1 MTTTQRAI
9 AWSTGFLVFLA
20 LVFVLRD
27 VLLPFVAGM
36 AIAYFLDPACDK
48 LEEMGL
54 SRVLATSL
62 ITAVYFLFVIVFLLI
77 LAPLVTGQILDLVE
91 KMPGY
96 AATLRDKVAQLTGLI
111 ETRVSQ
117 EDIAKL
123 QQMLGAL
130 AEPLLKYLGG
140 FAKGVASGIGAIVT
154 LVSLAI
160 ITPVVTF
167 YMLRDWD
174 VMIARIDSWLP
185 QEKAEIIRE
194 QIRLVDQTLA
204 GFARGQAMVCL
215 LLGVF
220 YAVGLSLVGLDF
232 GMVVGFVTG
241 LISFVP
247 YFGMLFGFVTGMGI
261 AIAQFGEFVPVLLVA
276 LVFGVGQVLE
286 GNILTPKLVGE
297 RVGLHAVWIIFGL
310 MAGGALFGFLGVLLA
325 VPVMAVI
332 GVLVRFLL
340 GQYLNSPLYLSE
352 NDQSDD
358 GGGDA

>member
-1 MTTTQRAI
+1 MTTTQRAL
-9 AWSTGFLVFLA
+9 AWSAGFIVFVVLVFL
-20 LVFVLRD
+20 LRD
-27 VLLPFVAGM
+27 ILLPFVAGM
-36 AIAYFLDPACDK
+36 AIAYFLDPACDR
-48 LEEMGL
+48 LEAMGC
-54 SRVLATSL
+54 SRILATSL
-62 ITAVYFLFVIVFLLI
+62 ITAAFFITLVAILLVV
-77 LAPLVTGQILDLVE
+77 APLVSAQILEFVE
-91 KMPGY
+91 KIPGY
-96 AATLRDKVAQLTGLI
+96 TAALRDKAIQVTGVI

-117 EDIAKL
+117 QDIEKL
-123 QQMLGAL
+123 QQMLGSL
-130 AEPLLKYLGG
+130 TQPLLQYLGG
-140 FAKGVASGIGAIVT
+140 FAKGVASGIGTVFT

-174 VMIARIDSWLP
+174 VMIARIDGWLP
-185 QEKAEIIRE
+185 QDKAEIIRA
-194 QIRLVDQTLA
+194 QVRLVDETLA

-215 LLGVF
+215 ILGVF

-247 YFGMLFGFVTGMGI
+247 YFGMLFGFVTGIGI
-261 AIAQFGEFVPVLLVA
+261 AIAQFGEVAPVLMVA
-276 LVFGVGQVLE
+276 LVFGIGQVVE
-286 GNILTPKLVGE
+286 GNFLTPKLVGE

-340 GQYLNSPLYLSE
+340 GQYLRSPLYLSDRTE
-352 NDQSDD
+352 TGEEED
-358 GGGDA
+358 GA